1 MTLDRWG
8 YFFYLGY
15 ISRFG
20 GLALPRSAVP
30 LTDMKCRNAKPQ
42 EKEYKLSDG
51 HGMYLLVHPKGGK
64 YWRLKYRVNGKEKL
78 LSFGVYPE
86 VSLEEA
92 RQKRRMPACRCAT
105 ASTPW
110 P

>member
-1 MTLDRWG
+1 M
-8 YFFYLGY
+8 
-15 ISRFG
+15 
-20 GLALPRSAVP
+20 PRSAVP